1 MRQFIYS
8 FLVALILPI
17 TCFAGIGD
25 KDERFYVTD
34 EMWATEPYK
43 KFVLLATL
51 VSKDNWVGAC
61 TAQYVSPNLILSAGH
76 CVKDGAEYKA
86 RNYNQKWFDVELL
99 DKEWSTIGE
108 NDWAVFLVKDSQNY
122 GDSYFNVSSLNGS
135 ENFVPVLHAGYG
147 FLRIIK
153 DDELE
158 KIKKFIKKVNMKYFL
173 QFKFRGAT
181 TQELVAELQNSNLG
195 IAPLAEEFPP
205 RLKASNC
212 QLVLTDCSQRG
223 SGCSSVHRALRRSKN
238 YPNIIATTC
247 DSMQG
252 DSGGAYV
259 GNNGFGSLHAVVS
272 YGSNAA
278 ASAFDDNREFSY
290 ASSALQFKNKIA
302 ELIRK
307 YPATYTSV
315 DLADVDETEDVQV
328 DAEVIQGHMEEL
340 QQRNDELASRE
351 LPADSEQITDNTVL
365 QVINAM
371 VEHQVNQESIEKL
384 QKAYEEAKERE
395 QSLANR
401 TLTALT
407 VAATGIGGME
417 LARGLAEQKADKE
430 AEQDMEAYIATMRC
444 TYGDGKSVKAGT
456 TEIELPG
463 ANDPE
468 MMKLRNEYFALAASL
483 KERKEALGMA
493 PGIESEVVF
502 DKVAAGLYDDEST
515 GITGGA
521 YASLYRAKMGS
532 ETDQSKID
540 EDKDASKKRV
550 IAGGVLTGVG
560 VVGGAVGNSLINGK
574 LGEMIKDKKDK
585 KSNSKSNQSVID
597 KLRKG
602 LKSTGMTNV
611 DKLDFSGLDLSSMSG
626 AIDKIDFSSMSG
638 LSGKNA
644 LDVLNTSNGSSF
656 TSSFSN
662 ILGGQSF

>member
-1 MRQFIYS
+1 M
-8 FLVALILPI
+8 LPVMG
-17 TCFAGIGD
+17 FAGIGD

-43 KFVLLATL
+43 KFVFLATV

-76 CVKDGAEYKA
+76 CVEDGADYRA
-86 RNYNQKWFDVELL
+86 RNYTQEWFEVELL
-99 DKEWSTIGE
+99 EKEFTAVGE
-108 NDWAVFLVKDSQNY
+108 NDWALFLVKDSKNY

-158 KIKKFIKKVNMKYFL
+158 KIKNFIKKVNRKYFL

-181 TQELVAELQNSNLG
+181 TQELVAELQNSDLG

-223 SGCSSVHRALRRSKN
+223 SGCSSIHRSLRRSKN

-259 GNNGFGSLHAVVS
+259 GNNGYGSLHAVVS
-272 YGSNAA
+272 YGSNLA

-307 YPATYTSV
+307 YPATYTNSSTSV
-315 DLADVDETEDVQV
+315 ASTDLADATEDVQA
-328 DAEVIQGHMEEL
+328 DAEVIQEHIEEL
-340 QQRNDELASRE
+340 QQRNDELASRA
-351 LPADSEQITDNTVL
+351 LPADSEQITDNTVM
-365 QVINAM
+365 QVVNAM
-371 VEHQVNQESIEKL
+371 VEHQVNQESLEKL
-384 QKAYEEAKERE
+384 QKAYEEAKARE

-430 AEQDMEAYIATMRC
+430 AEQDMDAYIATMRC
-444 TYGDGKSVKAGT
+444 EYGNGKSVKAGT

-483 KERKEALGMA
+483 KERKEALGML
-493 PGIESEVVF
+493 PGIESEVVL
-502 DKVAAGLYDDEST
+502 DKAQAGLYDDENT

-521 YASLYRAKMGS
+521 YASLYRAKMGD
-532 ETDQSKID
+532 ETDQARIDDDKKTSKN
-540 EDKDASKKRV
+540 RV
-550 IAGGVLTGVG
+550 IAGGVLSGVG

-574 LGEMIKDKKDK
+574 LGEMIKDNKDK
-585 KSNSKSNQSVID
+585 KTTSKNNKTVID

-611 DKLDFSGLDLSSMSG
+611 DKLDFSNLDLSSMSG
-626 AIDKIDFSSMSG
+626 VIDKIDFSSMSG

-644 LDVLNTSNGSSF
+644 LDVLNTSNSSGF
-656 TSSFSN
+656 TSSFSS